1 MIRFE
6 KLNYVSKHKIDSKE
20 KSRLKRMP
28 ELCDLKGYYY
38 EWWIREKKEEN
49 EDKSGSISK
58 HTVDQNVK
66 HMNPEQAINNNLYG
80 KSCVRCSPFPRAWV
94 RGGLGATRR
103 RAGKGGTARPS
114 SFLGWDVIE
123 AVVFLGRH

>member
-1 MIRFE
+1 M
-6 KLNYVSKHKIDSKE
+6 NGGSKKE
-20 KSRLKRMP
+20 
-28 ELCDLKGYYY
+28 
-38 EWWIREKKEEN
+38 EEN

-66 HMNPEQAINNNLYG
+66 HMNPEQAFNNNLYG
-80 KSCVRCSPFPRAWV
+80 KSCVRCSPSPRAWV
-94 RGGLGATRR
+94 RCGLGATRL

-114 SFLGWDVIE
+114 SVLGWDVIE